1 MAKAIRAVTLPVLAA
16 GCILANN
23 ADAAA
28 QEPRD
33 TFELAEIVVTVT
45 RLPIPREAAAAHV
58 TVITGEELRARGV
71 DHVLEAFRTLP
82 GAAVVQSGSFGG
94 ATSLFLRGGESDYV
108 QVLVDGVPV
117 NEPGGAFNFATL
129 TADNVE
135 RIEVVR
141 GPASALYGSDAM
153 TGVVQ
158 IFTRRGEGA
167 PRVSLGFK
175 AGTFGTVGWNADLSG
190 GGEATEYA
198 FSLSRFSSDGI
209 LEFNNDYQNTVLSG
223 RVGLNPDPRTE
234 AALTFRYSDHEFHV
248 PTDGAGNL
256 VDENAFEFGDALTLG
271 LELAQRFSDRIKGH
285 LLLTTHERNGGF
297 DDRPDGRSDTLGFFA
312 FQSLDNVRRRT
323 ADARADVHLAEN
335 AILTAGIEVEEET
348 QRSFN
353 ESDSEFG
360 PDNGSFPAER
370 WNRAYYGQIFADLA
384 SRLALTGGAR
394 LEDNDAFGSF
404 ATYRAGAAYHT
415 PGGTRLRASIGT
427 ALKEPSFFENFAAGF
442 VLGNPDLD
450 PERSRSWE
458 IGLEQSFA
466 SGLGTL
472 SATFFDQRFRDL
484 IQFTPVPPDSG
495 DPNFFNVA
503 AAEARGV
510 ETGLSL
516 GGIPRLTL
524 AVDYTYLDTE
534 VTDPGFQSAADF
546 LEGERLLRRPTHSA
560 RIHAGYLLSDRGSV
574 ALDVHHVG
582 ERDDLDFSGF
592 PFQRVVLPAY
602 TRVDLAAQY
611 EPYAADSRLPALTL
625 TLRLDNALDRS
636 YEEVKNFPARGRTL
650 FLGGRVEF

>member
-1 MAKAIRAVTLPVLAA
+1 MAQAVRIVTLTVLASA
-16 GCILANN
+16 WILTSQN
-23 ADAAA
+23 DAAA

-33 TFELAEIVVTVT
+33 TFDLAEIVVTVT
-45 RLPIPREAAAAHV
+45 RLPIPRAAAAAHV
-58 TVITGEELRARGV
+58 TVITGEELRAAGV
-71 DHVLEAFRTLP
+71 DHVLEALRALP

-94 ATSLFLRGGESDYV
+94 VTSLFLRGGESDYV

-158 IFTRRGEGA
+158 IFTRRGQGA
-167 PRVSLGFK
+167 PRVSFGFK

-190 GGEATEYA
+190 GEAAEYA

-223 RVGLNPDPRTE
+223 RVGLEPDPQTE
-234 AALTFRYSDHEFHV
+234 AALTLRYSDHEFHV

-256 VDENAFEFGDALTLG
+256 VDENAFEFGNGLTLG
-271 LELAQRFSDRIKGH
+271 LELARRFSDRLKGH
-285 LLLTTHERNGGF
+285 LLLTTYESNGGF
-297 DDRPDGRSDTLGFFA
+297 DDRPDGPSDTLEFFA
-312 FQSLDNVRRRT
+312 FRSLDDVRRRT
-323 ADARADVHLAEN
+323 ADARVDVRHAEN
-335 AILTAGIEVEEET
+335 AILTAGVELEEQT

-353 ESDSEFG
+353 EFESEFG
-360 PDNGSFPAER
+360 PGSGSFQVER

-384 SRLALTGGAR
+384 SRLALTGGVR
-394 LEDNDAFGSF
+394 LEDNDAFGTF
-404 ATYRAGAAYHT
+404 ATYRIGAAYHT
-415 PGGTRLRASIGT
+415 PAGTRVRASVGT
-427 ALKEPSFFENFAAGF
+427 ALKEPTFSENFATGF
-442 VLGNPDLD
+442 VLGNPDLE
-450 PERSRSWE
+450 PERARSWE
-458 IGLEQSFA
+458 IGLEQELA
-466 SGLGTL
+466 ARRWTL
-472 SATFFDQRFRDL
+472 SATFFEQRFRDL
-484 IQFTPVPPDSG
+484 IQFTAVPPDSG
-495 DPNFFNVA
+495 GPNFFNVA
-503 AAEARGV
+503 AAEARGI
-510 ETGLSL
+510 EIALRLHAIS
-516 GGIPRLTL
+516 RLTL

-546 LEGERLLRRPTHSA
+546 LEGERLLRRPTYSG
-560 RIHAGYLLSDRGSV
+560 RIHAGYRLSDRGSV
-574 ALDVHHVG
+574 ALKVHHVG

-611 EPYAADSRLPALTL
+611 ELYAARGQLPGLTL

-650 FLGGRVEF
+650 LLGGRVGF